1 VSGVSKRDAALLVA
15 SIRNAHVS
23 GHTIAARAGCGHD
36 AALGGFLGGLE
47 SVLVH
52 FLRVQGCHEA
62 AAALV
67 PAMNNVPTA
76 AEIAACNA
84 KLDGYRTKA
93 TGSAA

>member
-1 VSGVSKRDAALLVA
+1 MSGVSKREAALLVA
-15 SIRNAHVS
+15 SIRNANVS
-23 GHTIAARAGCGHD
+23 GHTIAVRSGGGHD
-36 AALGGFLGGLE
+36 AAMGGFLGGLE

-52 FLRVQGCHEA
+52 FLRMQGCHEA

-84 KLDGYRTKA
+84 KLDGYRAGA
-93 TGSAA
+93 TGSAS

>member
-1 VSGVSKRDAALLVA
+1 MSGVSKRDAALLVA
-15 SIRNAHVS
+15 SIRSAHVS
-23 GHTIAARAGCGHD
+23 GHTIAARAGGGHD
-36 AALGGFLGGLE
+36 AAMGAFLGGLE

-52 FLRVQGCHEA
+52 FLRMQGCHEA

-84 KLDGYRTKA
+84 KLDGYSTKA

>member
-1 VSGVSKRDAALLVA
+1 MSGLSKRDAALLVA
-15 SIRNAHVS
+15 SIRSANVS
-23 GHTIAARAGCGHD
+23 GHTIAARAGGGHD
-36 AALGGFLGGLE
+36 AAVGGFLGGLE
-47 SVLVH
+47 SVLMH

-67 PAMNNVPTA
+67 PAMNNAPTA